1 MSGEDGV
8 LKQRREQRTGWS
20 AGPWSSGH
28 LAASSPAPPCGELL
42 ESDYPAEPRRRPIG
56 VTDRCGAGDGG
67 ADLQ

>member
-1 MSGEDGV
+1 MSGEDVV
-8 LKQRREQRTGWS
+8 LKQRREQR
-20 AGPWSSGH
+20 SSGH